1 MGETVKLTADDGHSF
16 DAYVARPAEQ
26 PKAGVVVVQE
36 IFGVNK
42 HVRGVADGF
51 AKDGYLAVAP
61 AMFDRVTP
69 RIELGYDKDD
79 VAQGREIRSKITWDA
94 ALADVAAAL
103 GFVAGAGKAAVV
115 GYCWGGSVAWLAA
128 CRHNLAAAVCYYGG
142 NIHECR
148 NETRSEEHT
157 SELQSLMRIS
167 YAVFCLKKKK

>member
-79 VAQGREIRSKITWDA
+79 VAQGREIRSKTIGRA
-94 ALADVAAAL
+94 
-103 GFVAGAGKAAVV
+103 
-115 GYCWGGSVAWLAA
+115 S
-128 CRHNLAAAVCYYGG
+128 CRERGCQYV
-142 NIHECR
+142 
-148 NETRSEEHT
+148 
-157 SELQSLMRIS
+157 
-167 YAVFCLKKKK
+167 

>member
-1 MGETVKLTADDGHSF
+1 MIPPPPRSTRTDTLFPSTTLFRSAD
-16 DAYVARPAEQ
+16 VARPAEQ
-26 PKAGVVVVQE
+26 PKAGVVVVQG
-36 IFGVNK
+36 IVGVNK

-115 GYCWGGSVAWLAA
+115 GYCWG
-128 CRHNLAAAVCYYGG
+128 
-142 NIHECR
+142 
-148 NETRSEEHT
+148 RSEEHT
-157 SELQSLMRIS
+157 SELQSLMRTS
-167 YAVFCLKKKK
+167 YAVFRLKKKKQRSQEHKPELQPL

>member
-69 RIELGYDKDD
+69 RIEPGYDKDD
-79 VAQGREIRSKITWDA
+79 VAQGREIRSQVNCDA
-94 ALADVAAAL
+94 ALAA
-103 GFVAGAGKAAVV
+103 VAGATRLGPGPRHEAGGGELRGGAV
-115 GYCWGGSVAWLAA
+115 
-128 CRHNLAAAVCYYGG
+128 
-142 NIHECR
+142 
-148 NETRSEEHT
+148 
-157 SELQSLMRIS
+157 
-167 YAVFCLKKKK
+167 